1 VVGVVG
7 PLTGV
12 VGARLAL
19 EAVKEIAGAGDSL
32 AGKLWLFDG
41 LTGDGRTIALPAD
54 PACAVCGG

>member
-1 VVGVVG
+1 
-7 PLTGV
+7 V

-41 LTGDGRTIALPAD
+41 LAGDGRTIALPAD